1 MQGRVRLVLFDV
13 FDTLCTPRLPVHE
26 QYAIEARKAGL
37 HVTSERVRA
46 GFRPAFKEMNAIH
59 PVYGKHS
66 TPPLTPEGWWTDLIH
81 RCMAHAGASE
91 SNLDRVGPGLAH
103 AILERFESS
112 EGYIDFPE
120 TLDVCWTEWQVRG
133 LRELGVKTSV
143 VSNSD
148 PRILRSLDALEI
160 TPYISCGPTLSWDV
174 EAGKPD
180 KRIYDAACFACGVE
194 PGPGVIMVGD
204 ELEADYRGS
213 VAAGLEGRLIRRD
226 GEWSDGAVRGHGE
239 DLSGVH
245 VIRSLSEVLDEVK
258 RRNA

>member
-26 QYAIEARKAGL
+26 QYAIEACKAGL
-37 HVTSERVRA
+37 KVTPERVRA

-66 TPPLTPEGWWTDLIH
+66 NPPLTPEGWWTDLIH
-81 RCMAHAGASE
+81 KCMAHAGASE
-91 SNLDRVGPGLAH
+91 RDLDMVGPTLAH
-103 AILERFESS
+103 SILQRFEST

-120 TLDVCWTEWQVRG
+120 TLDVLRG
-133 LRELGVKTSV
+133 LRELGVPTSV

-148 PRILRSLDALEI
+148 PRILLSLDALEI
-160 TPYISCGPTLSWDV
+160 SEFISCGPTLSWDV
-174 EAGKPD
+174 EAQKPD
-180 KRIYDAACFACGVE
+180 KRIYEAACKACGVE

-204 ELEADYRGS
+204 ELEADYQGS
-213 VAAGLEGRLIRRD
+213 VAAGLEGRLVRRH

-239 DLSGVH
+239 DLEGVH

-258 RRNA
+258 RRNAE

>member
-26 QYAIEARKAGL
+26 QYAIEACKAGL
-37 HVTSERVRA
+37 NVTPERVRA

-66 TPPLTPEGWWTDLIH
+66 NPPLTPEGWWTDLIH
-81 RCMAHAGASE
+81 KCMAHAGASE
-91 SNLDRVGPGLAH
+91 RDLDR
-103 AILERFESS
+103 
-112 EGYIDFPE
+112 E
-120 TLDVCWTEWQVRG
+120 TLDVLRG
-133 LRELGVKTSV
+133 LRELGVPTSV

-148 PRILRSLDALEI
+148 PRILLSLDALEI
-160 TPYISCGPTLSWDV
+160 SQFISCGPTLSWDV

-180 KRIYDAACFACGVE
+180 KRIYEAACKACGVE

-213 VAAGLEGRLIRRD
+213 VAAGLEGRLVRRH
-226 GEWSDGAVRGHGE
+226 GEWSDGAVRGHAE
-239 DLSGVH
+239 DLEGVH
-245 VIRSLSEVLDEVK
+245 VIRSLTEVLDEVK
-258 RRNA
+258 RRNAE